1 MANAKN
7 LAIIKGTEAFV
18 KGELENVNL
27 ADNVLRLEQ
36 MAGQFVLY
44 GCYTSQVVEFQPFTR
59 LAMSWNAETPEGTVV
74 EAQCRVRI
82 GDEWTGWLSFGK
94 WSNYMRRASLPMEEI
109 PPAYIK
115 DGILRVPQGRANAAQ
130 MRMYLYTDNERVSP
144 LVRLVSASVQ
154 QAEVRGGAAQP
165 YGRLLRLPAYSQMVR
180 DPALKDQMDGP
191 CALAGLLNRWGQ
203 DILPEEL
210 TQVMYDHNLQG
221 CKNQS
226 FAAAAAG
233 TWGYEA
239 YLAYLDPAAV
249 WEHVKAGKSVA
260 LEMNYAAQQ
269 AEAAQS
275 YLPVL
280 TGSFF
285 EGQRQLMPLRGFELE
300 HTGEVY
306 ALVNDSHAPTDREAE
321 KRYLAEELWPAYTGL
336 ALVLEGYNKEQLG
349 SGVPQRRHMG
359 MREME
364 QPGCYIFQDGEGCDK
379 PLPEDFSGSLM
390 AAIRSETAWATTA
403 HKQFCYP
410 ELCAGGGISLPQAVC
425 SEGTK
430 LTVYA
435 VFSSGNTLVGEI
447 TI

>member
-44 GCYTSQVVEFQPFTR
+44 GCYTSPVVEFQPFTR

-94 WSNYMRRASLPMEEI
+94 WSNYKCRASMPMEEV

-130 MRMYLYTDNERVSP
+130 MRIYLYTDNERVSP

-180 DPALKDQMDGP
+180 DPALKEQMDGP
-191 CALAGLLNRWGQ
+191 CAVAGLLNRWGQ

-249 WEHVKAGKSVA
+249 WEHVKAGRSVA
-260 LEMNYAAQQ
+260 LEMDYAAQQ

-285 EGQRQLMPLRGFELE
+285 EGKHQLMPLRGFELE
-300 HTGEVY
+300 PTGEVY

-349 SGVPQRRHMG
+349 SGVPQRRHMSL
-359 MREME
+359 RETE
-364 QPGCYIFQDGEGCDK
+364 QSGCYVFQDGEGCDQ
-379 PLPEDFSGSLM
+379 PLPENFAGSLM

-403 HKQFCYP
+403 HKQFCYL
-410 ELCAGGGISLPQAVC
+410 EAGPDGSIILPKEIC
-425 SEGTK
+425 TEGTR

-435 VFSSGNTLVGEI
+435 VFPSGNTLVGEI